1 MQLGYINQK
10 KKLYDSPPTRKFFSS
25 RNPHNAKKNCNLKNV
40 CKKRSGLMDSLHA
53 QTFLIN
59 WFGMKFVST
68 INFISLKFI
77 PWNLKRI
84 HQNQIQVVTQLQAIC
99 ITIKR
104 VILNFQIHFHYRHH
118 LTSLD
123 KWVFKLFQIRFEITC
138 KTNSA
143 NFRLL
148 IEWHFAYHTGLNFR
162 NGRELKWSFFIAF
175 YSLTFMLPNI

>member
-1 MQLGYINQK
+1 MFVK
-10 KKLYDSPPTRKFFSS
+10 KEADWWIHSMLKF
-25 RNPHNAKKNCNLKNV
+25 
-40 CKKRSGLMDSLHA
+40 
-53 QTFLIN
+53 FLIN
-59 WFGMKFVST
+59 WFWMKFVST

-77 PWNLKRI
+77 DWNLKRI